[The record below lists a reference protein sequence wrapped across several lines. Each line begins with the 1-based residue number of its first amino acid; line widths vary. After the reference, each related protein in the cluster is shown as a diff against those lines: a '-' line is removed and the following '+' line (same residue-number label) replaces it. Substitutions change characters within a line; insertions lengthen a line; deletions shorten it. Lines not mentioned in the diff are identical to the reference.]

1 MNWPKI
7 DSKYLKE
14 AFKEPINFWGM
25 AGFLVGAV
33 FFQDVTPLLLGLGTE
48 ARMNLPNSTEGN
60 WAWRYDSGQL
70 RDEIAARL
78 RKLTELYGRSHG

>member
-33 FFQDVTPLLLGLGTE
+33 FFQDVTPLLLGLGIY
-48 ARMNLPNSTEGN
+48 G
-60 WAWRYDSGQL
+60 
-70 RDEIAARL
+70 AASDAPPASSAA
-78 RKLTELYGRSHG
+78 K